1 MSLTYYCMLEY
12 DIIDMEINKCTCNMI
27 LEMNKCV
34 LYDGIMYCIFDVV
47 YWYMNYFLIC
57 I

>member
-27 LEMNKCV
+27 LEMKKCV

-47 YWYMNYFLIC
+47 Y
-57 I
+57 